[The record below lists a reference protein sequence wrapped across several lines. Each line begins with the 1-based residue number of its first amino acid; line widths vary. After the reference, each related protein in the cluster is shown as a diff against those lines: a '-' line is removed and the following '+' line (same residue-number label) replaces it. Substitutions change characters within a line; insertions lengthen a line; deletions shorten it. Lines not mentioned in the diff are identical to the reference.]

1 MGGGGR
7 DNEVD
12 EELLLVVF
20 GFGGGVGTSLLLVGL
35 SPTGDGA
42 DGCDGLA
49 TGSMAFDSE
58 ADGDGGVATV
68 SFRIAADFS
77 AGTIAAGVALEAG
90 SVSC

>member
-35 SPTGDGA
+35 SPDGG

-49 TGSMAFDSE
+49 TGSIAFDSE

-68 SFRIAADFS
+68 SFPIAADFS
-77 AGTIAAGVALEAG
+77 AGTIAARVALEAG